1 MKLEVELRRDTEKL
15 WKAIL
20 ENEYFVN
27 YEYAVFQEWD
37 DGEHDAARYADEE
50 TEVFAVSK
58 AIELLYKELKKP
70 INTRNI

>member
-1 MKLEVELRRDTEKL
+1 MKLEVELSRDTEKL

-20 ENEYFVN
+20 EDEYFVN
-27 YEYAVFQEWD
+27 YAYASFEEWD
-37 DGEHDAARYADEE
+37 DGEHDADRYADEE
-50 TEVFAVSK
+50 TKEYAISK